1 MPAIR
6 SQSIIYGT
14 KLQPSFEREFRVALL
29 DRTTFSITFEESWVK
44 ARVLFDCVCKVL
56 ELQSKDYF
64 GLQFTGKDHDWV
76 DLKDEL
82 SARKGRSLNLKFGVR
97 FYPRNVRNLEYAAC
111 ELLCLHIK
119 QLITKDCF
127 IGLVSVKQHAIFD
140 GFFAQF
146 WLGDYD
152 TTTSKEGFL
161 ASQLGQFF
169 APVKRSGPEFIQYE
183 RLATEFYRQNSNTK
197 KGEVVLKFLETAIEL
212 PLYGLSL
219 HVGARDSRK
228 IPVLLGF
235 GCNGVFVYELN
246 NHGHVTNLLF
256 EFTWREIPV
265 VRNEKKK
272 LRLVFYSKQLD
283 DSRVFTFRFVVKDG
297 KKLAKRAA
305 KDAAEIRQFYHDK

>member
-14 KLQPSFEREFRVALL
+14 KLQPSCEREFRVALL

-44 ARVLFDCVCKVL
+44 AQVLFDSVCKVL

-82 SARKGRSLNLKFGVR
+82 SARKGRPLNLKFG
-97 FYPRNVRNLEYAAC
+97 
-111 ELLCLHIK
+111 
-119 QLITKDCF
+119 
-127 IGLVSVKQHAIFD
+127 HAIFD

-152 TTTSKEGFL
+152 TTTSKDGYL
-161 ASQLGQFF
+161 ASQLGEFF

-183 RLATEFYRQNSNTK
+183 RLATEFYRQNSNTS
-197 KGEVVLKFLETAIEL
+197 KGEIVHKFLESAIEL

-246 NHGHVTNLLF
+246 NHGHVTKLQLV
-256 EFTWREIPV
+256 FTWREISA

-272 LRLVFYSKQLD
+272 LRLALYSKQLN
-283 DSRVFTFRFVVKDG
+283 SSKLYAFRFVAKDG
-297 KKLAKRAA
+297 KKAAERAS
-305 KDAAEIRQFYHDK
+305 KDATTIKEFYSNKLKLEELK